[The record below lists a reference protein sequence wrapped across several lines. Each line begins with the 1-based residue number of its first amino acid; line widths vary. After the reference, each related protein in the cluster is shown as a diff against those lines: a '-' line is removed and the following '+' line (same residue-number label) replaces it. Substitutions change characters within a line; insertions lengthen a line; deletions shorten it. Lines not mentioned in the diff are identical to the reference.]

1 MSIFHC
7 QAKAISRSAGRSA
20 TAAAAYRSG
29 ERIIDE
35 RTGEVHD
42 YRKKK
47 GVIHKQIFVPKGCR
61 GITRTALWNLAEVA
75 ENRKDAKVARE
86 WEVALPAELNSY
98 ERRDVAR
105 YSMVWMALF
114 GTQIGLRQGK
124 QMSVEFFTSR
134 YSERTIKYID
144 FFADFCCFG
153 FALVTFVYS
162 FKVLSMQLRSGQ
174 TSAALDIPMVYMYAS
189 VSISFFIMT
198 VGKLFEMIRYFTTGQ
213 NPHRLKHEPE
223 ADASVLDQLGGG
235 AS

>member
-1 MSIFHC
+1 MKKLVNTFVFLENVICIGAFILMVAMVFLQVVNRNILHVPSIDW
-7 QAKAISRSAGRSA
+7 
-20 TAAAAYRSG
+20 T
-29 ERIIDE
+29 E
-35 RTGEVHD
+35 
-42 YRKKK
+42 
-47 GVIHKQIFVPKGCR
+47 
-61 GITRTALWNLAEVA
+61 
-75 ENRKDAKVARE
+75 
-86 WEVALPAELNSY
+86 EL
-98 ERRDVAR
+98 AR

-153 FALVTFVYS
+153 FALITFVYS

-198 VGKLFEMIRYFTTGQ
+198 VGKLFEMISYFTTGQ
-213 NPHRLKHEPE
+213 NPHRLKREPE